1 MYKANCGEAAVAVET
16 VIDGCGYST
25 HDYQEMV
32 ALLQEEVARLEQELQ
47 MHEAR
52 TWATKS
58 IEVPSPDDE
67 GASSTPSDSATAALG
82 EVERL
87 NSELVNRDETVA
99 FLLDQLTLL
108 EEAKAAA
115 RVEWEH
121 LTEWVAELE
130 QRVEGQDPDAF
141 RELRSR
147 MEVREREAEA
157 LRTKLEEDRRG
168 WEVQRRV
175 YEDEIARIHG
185 GVAQARASALAGR
198 DMVGDIDGGL
208 CADPD
213 AIKAVEQENLRLR
226 VAHEMV
232 ERTAAENST
241 VLREK
246 LSEIQDEFDV
256 LRNRLLQVDDE
267 RRRER
272 LDYDTTI
279 TDLRTKLSQTSLAE
293 RQAPQP
299 VVKPE
304 RSTEAMDS
312 ELRIRALKQHLREI
326 HEREETERR
335 ERSLKH
341 RLSRIWSRTTPP

>member
-1 MYKANCGEAAVAVET
+1 MGGRAGTAQWRDKTQTPFANSGR
-16 VIDGCGYST
+16 GS
-25 HDYQEMV
+25 
-32 ALLQEEVARLEQELQ
+32 
-47 MHEAR
+47 
-52 TWATKS
+52 
-58 IEVPSPDDE
+58 
-67 GASSTPSDSATAALG
+67 
-82 EVERL
+82 
-87 NSELVNRDETVA
+87 
-99 FLLDQLTLL
+99 
-108 EEAKAAA
+108 
-115 RVEWEH
+115 
-121 LTEWVAELE
+121 
-130 QRVEGQDPDAF
+130 
-141 RELRSR
+141 
-147 MEVREREAEA
+147 EVREREAEA

-185 GVAQARASALAGR
+185 GVAQAQASALAGR
-198 DMVGDIDGGL
+198 NMVGDIDGGL

-312 ELRIRALKQHLREI
+312 ELGYRTRSSTCARFTNAKRRNAGNVASSIGC
-326 HEREETERR
+326 HEYGAERPR
-335 ERSLKH
+335 PDGG
-341 RLSRIWSRTTPP
+341 SRP